1 MSRRR
6 GPRRSW
12 RPVWLWGA
20 ACAAA
25 AALLG
30 AAWLAFQAERKLSAL
45 ALGGLGESFSTRVW
59 SAPFTVADGVPSEAA
74 RLLERLDRLGYRRVD
89 GVPAKGE
96 YRWNPPELAVF
107 LRGFRAP
114 FASQAEGAYLL
125 RRADAG
131 WRIKDGLGDARPAL
145 LLEPELAAQL
155 SGAQKVR
162 RDPVAWEQIPQSL
175 RDAVV
180 AAEDKRFWTHWG
192 VDPRAIL
199 RATWAN
205 ARGRELQGAS
215 TITQQLSKNLFLS
228 PRRTLA
234 RKISEAALAVNLESR
249 LGKKR
254 ILTLYLNHIYLGQ
267 AGSASVMGMRS
278 AARYYFSKDPQDLTL
293 AESAA
298 LAGMIRGPG
307 FYSPFHDLKA
317 SQARR
322 DWVLHRMKEDGFI
335 GETALNAALA
345 QPLRP
350 VRGAAEEE
358 RRDNAYYV
366 AEVVRQ
372 LVPRYGGDVLYR
384 NGLSIFTAMDPV
396 LQSYAQKTARSSK
409 HQAALVALDARTG
422 DVLALSGGRDFGQSQ
437 FNRATQ
443 ASRQPGSAFK
453 PFVYAAALKMGL
465 TPATLLRDN
474 PKSYPGAGGDAGDWS
489 PANYDGIYYGTATAR
504 QALAHSLNAATLD
517 LAGRVGLKRVQE
529 LARQSGIV
537 SPLRDDLGLALG
549 ASELGLL
556 ELTSAYEPF
565 AAEGRRAAPR
575 LVLAVVDAEGGTL
588 EAPPPESAVVLDPA
602 VAYVTTSM
610 LQSVVK
616 EGTARSLANLG
627 FTDPAAGKT
636 GTTNDGRD
644 AWFVGYTSS
653 LLTGVWTGADDN
665 RALKLTGAK
674 DALPLWAAF
683 MKEASADRAPAPFV
697 RPDGVISVRIC
708 VDSGMVAR
716 SGCPRKLD
724 ELFIVGTEPLR
735 DCALHRG
742 GLLGWF
748 DRLTKKRTNDER
760 R

>member
-1 MSRRR
+1 LAARRR
-6 GPRRSW
+6 RAG
-12 RPVWLWGA
+12 WGA
-20 ACAAA
+20 VWMWSAAA
-25 AALLG
+25 AALALG
-30 AAWLAFQAERKLSAL
+30 LAAAWLAIQAERKLSAL

-59 SAPFTVADGVPSEAA
+59 SAPFTVAARAPAETG
-74 RLLERLDRLGYRRVD
+74 RLLERLERLGYRRVD
-89 GVPAKGE
+89 GAPDKGQ

-107 LRGFRAP
+107 LRGFHAP
-114 FASQAEGAYLL
+114 FSLQNEGLYVL
-125 RRADAG
+125 RRDDAG
-131 WRIKDGLGDARPAL
+131 WRIKDGLGNELPVIS
-145 LLEPELAAQL
+145 LEPELASQL

-162 RDPVAWEQIPQSL
+162 RDPVSWEQIPQSL

-199 RATWAN
+199 RAAWAN
-205 ARGRELQGAS
+205 ARGHELQGAS

-228 PRRTLA
+228 PRRTFA
-234 RKISEAALAVNLESR
+234 RKISEAALAVYLEMR
-249 LGKKR
+249 MGKTR

-267 AGSASVMGMRS
+267 DGSASVMGMRS
-278 AARYYFSKDPQDLTL
+278 AARYYFSKDPQDLNL

-307 FYSPFHDLKA
+307 FYSPFHDMA
-317 SQARR
+317 ACRARR

-335 GETALNAALA
+335 GQAALDAALA
-345 QPLRP
+345 QPVNA

-384 NGLSIFTAMDPV
+384 NGLSIYTAMDPI
-396 LQSYAQKTARSSK
+396 LQSLAQKTARGAK
-409 HQAALVALDARTG
+409 HQSALVALDPITG
-422 DVLALSGGRDFGQSQ
+422 DVLALTGGRDFGQSQ

-443 ASRQPGSAFK
+443 ALRQPGSAFK
-453 PFVYAAALKMGL
+453 PFVYAAALKIGL
-465 TPATLLRDN
+465 TPATLLRDK
-474 PKSYPGAGGDAGDWS
+474 PKSYPGAGRDWS

-517 LAGRVGLKRVQE
+517 LIERVGVKRVQE
-529 LARQSGIV
+529 LARASGIT

-549 ASELGLL
+549 ASEVGLL

-565 AAEGRRAAPR
+565 ASGGKRAVPR
-575 LVLAVVDAEGGTL
+575 LVLAVLDAEGGIL
-588 EAPPPESAVVLDPA
+588 EAPPPEASVVLDPA
-602 VAYVTTSM
+602 VAYLTTSL
-610 LQSVVK
+610 LQSVVA
-616 EGTARSLANLG
+616 EGTARSLRKLG
-627 FTDPAAGKT
+627 FDAPAAGKT

-644 AWFVGYTSS
+644 AWFIGYTSS

-683 MKEASADRAPAPFV
+683 MKEASADRAPGDFV
-697 RPDGVISVRIC
+697 KPDGVISVRIC
-708 VDSGMVAR
+708 RESGMLAR
-716 SGCPRKLD
+716 AGCPRKLD
-724 ELFIVGTEPLR
+724 ELFIAGTEPSR
-735 DCALHRG
+735 ECVLHRG
-742 GLLGWF
+742 GFLGWL
-748 DRLTKKRTNDER
+748 DRLTRKAAP
-760 R
+760 